1 MAIKARLRLLRQIGF
16 VNAVAA
22 CAGHTLFP
30 SVSLVGPLVP
40 HCESRRLLM
49 TFQALLVLF
58 VSGAF
63 RLLAEHD
70 DGLFRAPGSDVLI
83 GGAMAALAIC
93 LAATSAPALGV
104 ARFSEILN
112 DIFMTTEALPAKL
125 RRCVGS

>member
-1 MAIKARLRLLRQIGF
+1 MASKAGLRLLCQVLF

-22 CAGHTLFP
+22 CAGYIISF
-30 SVSLVGPLVP
+30 VKALVP